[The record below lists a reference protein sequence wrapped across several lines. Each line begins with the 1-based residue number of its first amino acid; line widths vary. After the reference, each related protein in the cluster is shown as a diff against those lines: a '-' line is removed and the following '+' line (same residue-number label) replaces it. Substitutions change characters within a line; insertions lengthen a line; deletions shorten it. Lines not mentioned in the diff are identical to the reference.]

1 MCFKGKQFLSLNF
14 RRIFDIFL
22 IECDYR
28 TESNKIYAI
37 LKHSV
42 VGGTEIKRCLVLTEA
57 LNVFLRTTSQLLLYG
72 IRSHKYSERFLNKFG
87 LRKSNKKYRS
97 DRKDRSSKRET
108 GESQRKDGRAA
119 RQEGKDRCR
128 SSDRGRSGC
137 RKPTDIRGR

>member
-97 DRKDRSSKRET
+97 DRKNFIYNFRAITNQELDYRYREK
-108 GESQRKDGRAA
+108 SMSIVF
-119 RQEGKDRCR
+119 GKY
-128 SSDRGRSGC
+128 
-137 RKPTDIRGR
+137 IIMNI

>member
-87 LRKSNKKYRS
+87 LRKSNKKYRF
-97 DRKDRSSKRET
+97 DRKNFIYNFRVITNQELDYRYREK
-108 GESQRKDGRAA
+108 SMSIVF
-119 RQEGKDRCR
+119 GKY
-128 SSDRGRSGC
+128 
-137 RKPTDIRGR
+137 IFMNI